1 MAGRPRSHRFLSL
14 VSLLGLA
21 LGGFLGCASTNTQQ
35 TPTRPAATRAAATTT
50 KAPVAAVKAP
60 SVTVPAVQ
68 STRPASVFPVMLG
81 IDTLEADGFAA
92 VKGKRIGLLT
102 HPAGVNRRGLSTVE
116 VLRRAPGVQLV
127 ALYGPEHGIYGDEKA
142 EVKIPDR
149 KDPRTGLPVF
159 SLYGTH
165 RKPTPAMLKGLDA
178 LVIDLQDIGT
188 RSYTYVSAM
197 LYAMGACFENNVE
210 VIVLDRPN
218 PLGGLKVDGP
228 PLDAQWKSYV
238 GAFRVPYVHG
248 LTIGELA
255 RMAKDAPGVMQ
266 VPNALNIAEKHRL
279 AGKLTVIPMR
289 GWRRSMRWPETGL
302 TFVPT
307 SPYVQD
313 FAACVGYA
321 MVGLGTYFD
330 PNQKFDL
337 GFRHGVGAQYA
348 FRGLSHTSVRSEV
361 LEKELKALDL
371 PGLGFRR
378 VSVPGADGR
387 NATGVYVEVTD
398 WDDWRPTELSFYLMA
413 LAPKFKPTNPVAAL
427 SDVQAGGF
435 LRHMGSEEFYRAM
448 KRDGAKVNL
457 QAFLADWRQKAAVY
471 QQQSR
476 KYWLYN

>member
-1 MAGRPRSHRFLSL
+1 MEGPIRPQRILSIL
-14 VSLLGLA
+14 SLLGLA
-21 LGGFLGCASTNTQQ
+21 LGGFLGCAATNSPQA
-35 TPTRPAATRAAATTT
+35 PTRPTNAPRVASAPTAPTTFKAPTVSVPAAAATRTDRAA
-50 KAPVAAVKAP
+50 
-60 SVTVPAVQ
+60 
-68 STRPASVFPVMLG
+68 FPVMLG

-102 HPAGVNRRGLSTVE
+102 HPAGVNRRGVSTIE

-127 ALYGPEHGIYGDEKA
+127 ALFGPEHGIYGDEKA

-149 KDPRTGLPVF
+149 KDPRTGLPVY
-159 SLYGTH
+159 SLYGAT

-178 LVIDLQDIGT
+178 MVIDLQDIGT

-197 LYAMGACFENNVE
+197 LYTMGACFENKVE

-228 PLDAQWKSYV
+228 PLDAEWKSYV

-255 RMAKDAPGVMQ
+255 RMAKEAPGVMQ
-266 VPNALNIAEKHRL
+266 VPNALNIAEKDRL

-307 SPYVQD
+307 SPYIQD

-330 PNQKFDL
+330 PRQSFDL
-337 GFRHGVGAQYA
+337 GFRHGVGNQYA
-348 FRGLSHTSVRSEV
+348 FRGISHTTVRSDV
-361 LEKELKALDL
+361 LERELRALNL

-378 VSVPGADGR
+378 VSVPGPDGR
-387 NATGVYVEVTD
+387 AATGVYIEVTD

-413 LAPKFKPTNPVAAL
+413 LASKFKPANPLAKL
-427 SDVQAGGF
+427 TDTQAGGF
-435 LRHMGSEEFYRAM
+435 LRHMGSEDFYRAL
-448 KRDGAKVNL
+448 KRDGARVNL
-457 QAFLADWRQKAAVY
+457 NAYLADWRQRAQVY

-476 KYWLYN
+476 RYWLYN